1 MSIDWKLLIDVRERQ
16 KTAAAGVVTRERKAA
31 DESQLRL
38 RQAQWQV
45 QQEQQHKDGHW
56 QGTRQALAGGQ
67 GRVADLVQA
76 GAWSRALDAHIAR
89 ASQNALQ
96 AGQAHAQRE
105 QALEES
111 RRRLRAAHG
120 EVEKARQMQQ
130 RARAEALRLAEVRQD
145 GDAGDAAAGT
155 WALRR
160 PA

>member
-16 KTAAAGVVTRERKAA
+16 KIAAAGVVTRERQAA
-31 DESQLRL
+31 DESQAQL

-45 QQEQQHKDGHW
+45 QQKQQHKDGHW

-67 GRVADLVQA
+67 CRVAELVRA
-76 GAWSRALDAHIAR
+76 GEWSRALDAQIAK
-89 ASQNALQ
+89 ASQNAAQ
-96 AGQAHAQRE
+96 AGQAHALRE

-111 RRRLRAAHG
+111 RQRLRAAHG

-130 RARAEALRLAEVRQD
+130 RARAEALRLVEVRQD
-145 GDAGDAAAGT
+145 EAAGDAATRT
-155 WALRR
+155 WALGR